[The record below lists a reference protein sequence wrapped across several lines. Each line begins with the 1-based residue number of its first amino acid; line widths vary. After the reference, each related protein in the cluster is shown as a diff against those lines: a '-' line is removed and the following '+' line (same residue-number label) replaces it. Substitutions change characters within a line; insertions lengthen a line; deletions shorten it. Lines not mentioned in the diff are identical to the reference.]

1 MSNTSLCAFVSK
13 VRSNNRIRFG
23 DLRRLQRDILPNG
36 LSTQHEAE
44 ALLDLDQSIERADE
58 GWSVYLA
65 TLIKDFV
72 ISSSVPPG
80 YVDRPTAEW
89 LVSRLTDSRPAIAHA
104 VARSIVLE
112 ANQVDGVLRAFAPLA
127 GKRRAKVP
135 GSTPIILPS
144 GSGRGVVLNELE
156 ASFSFPWRDVWIS
169 RSNACL
175 RHALNARS

>member
-23 DLRRLQRDILPNG
+23 DLRRLQRDILPRG

-44 ALLDLDQSIERADE
+44 ALLDLDRSIERADE
-58 GWSVYLA
+58 GWSVCLA

-72 ISSSVPPG
+72 ISSSIPPG
-80 YVDRPTAEW
+80 YVDRPMAKW
-89 LVSRLTDSRPAIAHA
+89 LVSRLTDSRPAIAH
-104 VARSIVLE
+104 VIARSIVLE

-127 GKRRAKVP
+127 AKRRAKVT

-144 GSGRGVVLNELE
+144 NGGRGVVLNELE

-169 RSNACL
+169 RSDGGH
-175 RHALNARS
+175 RHAH

>member
-36 LSTQHEAE
+36 ISARHEAE
-44 ALLDLDQSIERADE
+44 ALLDLDRSIERADE
-58 GWSVYLA
+58 GWSVCLT
-65 TLIKDFV
+65 TLIKNFV
-72 ISSSVPPG
+72 ISSSIPPG

-89 LVSRLTDSRPAIAHA
+89 LVSWLTDSRPAIAH
-104 VARSIVLE
+104 VIARSIVLE

-127 GKRRAKVP
+127 AKRRAKVND
-135 GSTPIILPS
+135 STPIILPS
-144 GSGRGVVLNELE
+144 NGGRGVVLNELE

-169 RSNACL
+169 RSDGGH
-175 RHALNARS
+175 RHAH